1 MFCSKGCSIYCY
13 SPSSRRRMRSNAP
26 QLWFFWRNTARALFG
41 TRSSAL
47 GSKSHALTMELLIFE
62 LPDCWTARMTSPESL
77 SVSLHVVQVFICWT
91 GIGIF
96 SRTSQMPP
104 PIFGETAHI
113 SRKPVLIW
121 ISSVAQRIK
130 CCRRS
135 ACGKSIL
142 YWRISWDLQWMGKE
156 WPTPWS
162 RRPRGCYWIY
172 HALAS
177 TSKIRMHISVLYV
190 SCISGL
196 V

>member
-1 MFCSKGCSIYCY
+1 
-13 SPSSRRRMRSNAP
+13 MRSNAP

-62 LPDCWTARMTSPESL
+62 LPDCRTARMTSPESL
-77 SVSLHVVQVFICWT
+77 SVSLHVVRVFICWT

-104 PIFGETAHI
+104 PIFGETAYI

-121 ISSVAQRIK
+121 ISFWSAQRIFHAAEERLRK
-130 CCRRS
+130 VYFVLENILGS
-135 ACGKSIL
+135 PVDGQGMTYSLKS
-142 YWRISWDLQWMGKE
+142 QA
-156 WPTPWS
+156 
-162 RRPRGCYWIY
+162 RGCYWIY

-177 TSKIRMHISVLYV
+177 TSKIRMHISVLCFLYQRFGIAG
-190 SCISGL
+190 SPG
-196 V
+196 